1 MRCFSK
7 NVNSLVILILFLF
20 NVFFSLAQKSNYI
33 KVNDSNWAE
42 EEFKIK
48 KDQNIIIFTSSFN
61 LKNFADSISN
71 YSPKI
76 STEQIFLKLD
86 VINKY
91 ELLGIS
97 LGTSI
102 LIKLPYELTQQN
114 INRFIP
120 NDWEVRKISNESNGF
135 NYCLYRMGKDK
146 CTEEKTFDLYK
157 DVYTRCLNLIYQSE
171 KTVEFANY
179 NLNVV
184 NNQIK
189 KNIVFQDSMRL
200 IIDSL
205 TTMVNILYDRPDQVK
220 VSNNTIGLEWN
231 NSLIDFNKNIGDFNL
246 QKLNFNAL
254 SLTWKYSINSNFK
267 IGLGYQYGETNFS
280 TFTSYDS
287 TSVSAQTNLGLNF
300 TKSTIIRNLTE
311 NNSISFNSILLNF
324 GYIKNISKH
333 ITLDLSSTINYC
345 PKLLLN
351 TSVIDGF
358 ADYKGHFNGISET
371 LTNIS
376 ELGLESNVSLFNKEF
391 QTTNSLIQF
400 SLSPGIQYENERFF
414 SRIGVGYT
422 LLFFNQI
429 SNMQTNRSNE
439 IGEFNSS
446 LSTFGNFSAQTLT
459 FSLSAGI
466 KL

>member
-1 MRCFSK
+1 MNK
-7 NVNSLVILILFLF
+7 LVTFF
-20 NVFFSLAQKSNYI
+20 CVVFFLIETSDSFAQQIKSIIVSKDNKIDQRDYLQNQENCI
-33 KVNDSNWAE
+33 YLCSINELNSFKETLESNL
-42 EEFKIK
+42 KS
-48 KDQNIIIFTSSFN
+48 DQNIFLIQLN
-61 LKNFADSISN
+61 D
-71 YSPKI
+71 I
-76 STEQIFLKLD
+76 STF
-86 VINKY
+86 
-91 ELLGIS
+91 
-97 LGTSI
+97 SI
-102 LIKLPYELTQQN
+102 HNTDLVNAIVFKLPYELSSSIIQRWIPVGWS
-114 INRFIP
+114 INKVENSTDFIYAVQRSA
-120 NDWEVRKISNESNGF
+120 NGQCSKEEKILLFQEMFLKSLDLIEKSKNSNEYTLYLNQQLSNE
-135 NYCLYRMGKDK
+135 NSK
-146 CTEEKTFDLYK
+146 
-157 DVYTRCLNLIYQSE
+157 
-171 KTVEFANY
+171 NY
-179 NLNVV
+179 NL
-184 NNQIK
+184 
-189 KNIVFQDSMRL
+189 IVSLTQR
-200 IIDSL
+200 IDSL
-205 TTMVNILYDRPDQVK
+205 QNAFIAFNESEKSIEKNQN
-220 VSNNTIGLEWN
+220 SFGLEWN
-231 NSLIDFNKNIGDFNL
+231 SSLIDFNKNIGDFNL
-246 QKLNFNAL
+246 HKLNFNAL

-267 IGLGYQYGETNFS
+267 IGLGYQYGETNFR

-311 NNSISFNSILLNF
+311 NNSLSFNSILLNF
-324 GYIKNISKH
+324 GYIKNISEH

-414 SRIGVGYT
+414 SRIGVDYT

-446 LSTFGNFSAQTLT
+446 LSTFGNFSAQTVT

>member
-1 MRCFSK
+1 MNK
-7 NVNSLVILILFLF
+7 LVTFF
-20 NVFFSLAQKSNYI
+20 CVVFFLIETSDSFAQQIKSIIVSKDNKIDQRDYLQNQENCIYLCSINELNSFKETLESNI
-33 KVNDSNWAE
+33 KSDQSIFLIQLND
-42 EEFKIK
+42 
-48 KDQNIIIFTSSFN
+48 
-61 LKNFADSISN
+61 
-71 YSPKI
+71 I
-76 STEQIFLKLD
+76 STF
-86 VINKY
+86 
-91 ELLGIS
+91 
-97 LGTSI
+97 SI
-102 LIKLPYELTQQN
+102 HNTDLVNAIVFKLPYELSSSIIQRWLPVGWS
-114 INRFIP
+114 INKVENSTDFIYA
-120 NDWEVRKISNESNGF
+120 VQRSANGQ
-135 NYCLYRMGKDK
+135 CSK
-146 CTEEKTFDLYK
+146 EEKILLFQEMFLKSLDLIEKSKNSYE
-157 DVYTRCLNLIYQSE
+157 YTLYSNQQLSKENSKNYTLIVSL
-171 KTVEFANY
+171 T
-179 NLNVV
+179 
-184 NNQIK
+184 
-189 KNIVFQDSMRL
+189 RR
-200 IIDSL
+200 IDSL
-205 TTMVNILYDRPDQVK
+205 QNAFIKFNESEKSIAKNQNPF
-220 VSNNTIGLEWN
+220 SLEWN

-267 IGLGYQYGETNFS
+267 MGIGYQYGETNFR

-287 TSVSAQTNLGLNF
+287 TTVSAQSNLGLNF

-311 NNSISFNSILLNF
+311 NNSLSFNSILLNF
-324 GYIKNISKH
+324 GYIKNIRKH
-333 ITLDLSSTINYC
+333 ITFDLSSTINYC

-376 ELGLESNVSLFNKEF
+376 ELGLESNVSLLNNEF

-400 SLSPGIQYENERFF
+400 SVSPGIHYENERFF
-414 SRIGVGYT
+414 SRIGIGYS

-446 LSTFGNFSAQTLT
+446 LSTFGNFSAQTVT